1 MKQNHL
7 IIILLCC
14 LPGQIAYGQTIWTL
28 RQCIE
33 YAQTHNIQIS
43 QQNLQIEQKEIDLN
57 TQKWRHAPSLDAS
70 ANESFGFG
78 RALTYDNT
86 YANRNTQNTGLGIS
100 ANIPVFTGFEIKHSR
115 EQAGLNLEAAIQDL
129 EKAKESLALQV
140 ASNYL
145 NVLYYSELAEVAHQ
159 ETATQHLLLE
169 QVKAYWE
176 NGKKSEAE
184 VYEAQAQLAQNEL
197 NATRADNDLK
207 LAILDLAQL
216 LELPSPDSLS
226 IAPVEGDTMDIAL
239 ELPEQIFEQAQ
250 WSKPEIKA
258 ENLRLQSSA
267 QNINIA
273 QAGYYPKLYLNA
285 GIGTSY
291 YKTSGYNSA
300 SFGQQMRDN
309 FTQNVGLSLSLP
321 LFDRMQTRNNIR
333 TAKVQHILQQ
343 LQVEDVKKKLYKEIQ
358 QAYYNAEAARVQ
370 FKSSA
375 SAMISAQAAY
385 KLMHE
390 KYLNGKATSTELQTQ
405 RTQWLKAKSERVQA
419 KYEWILRK
427 KILDFYAGKKL
438 E

>member
-1 MKQNHL
+1 MRL
-7 IIILLCC
+7 IHFITIITCC
-14 LPGQIAYGQTIWTL
+14 LYGNETCGQSPWTL

-33 YAQTHNIQIS
+33 HAQAKNIQIR
-43 QQNLQIEQKEIDLN
+43 QQHLQIEQQEIAFN

-86 YANRNTQNTGLGIS
+86 YANRNTQNTGLALS
-100 ANIPVFTGFEIKHSR
+100 TNIPVFTGFEIKYSK
-115 EQAGLNLEAAIQDL
+115 EQAGLNLEAAVQDL

-145 NVLYYSELAEVAHQ
+145 NVLYYSELADVARQ
-159 ETATQHLLLE
+159 ETMSQRLLLE
-169 QVKAYWE
+169 QVKAYRE

-184 VYEAQAQLAQNEL
+184 VYEAKAQLDQNEL
-197 NATRADNDLK
+197 NATRADNNFR
-207 LAILDLAQL
+207 LALLDLAQL
-216 LELPSPDSLS
+216 LELPSPDSLTV
-226 IAPVEGDTMDIAL
+226 APAEGDTMDTVL

-250 WSKPEIKA
+250 WNKPEIKA
-258 ENLRLQSSA
+258 ERLRLESSA
-267 QNINIA
+267 QNIHIA

-300 SFGQQMRDN
+300 TFGQQMRDN
-309 FTQNVGLSLSLP
+309 FTQNIGLSLSIP

-333 TAKVQHILQQ
+333 TAKVQHILQE

-375 SAMISAQAAY
+375 SAMASAQAAY
-385 KLMHE
+385 ELMYE

-427 KILDFYAGKKL
+427 KILDFYAGKQL

>member
-1 MKQNHL
+1 MKQIHL
-7 IIILLCC
+7 LAILVCSLYGSQTN
-14 LPGQIAYGQTIWTL
+14 GQNNLTL

-33 YAQTHNIQIS
+33 IAQTHNIQIS

-86 YANRNTQNTGLGIS
+86 YANRNTQNTGFGLS
-100 ANIPVFTGFEIKHSR
+100 TNIPVFTGLEIKNSK
-115 EQAGLNLEAAIQDL
+115 EQAGLNLQAAIQDL

-145 NVLYYSELAEVAHQ
+145 NVLYYGELAEVARQ
-159 ETATQHLLLE
+159 ETENQRRLVE
-169 QVKAYWE
+169 QVKAYRE

-197 NATRADNDLK
+197 NTTQADNNYR
-207 LAILDLAQL
+207 LALLDLAQL

-226 IAPVEGDTMDIAL
+226 VAPVEGDTMDIVL
-239 ELPEQIFEQAQ
+239 KLPEQIFEEAQ
-250 WSKPEIKA
+250 WNKPEIKA
-258 ENLRLQSSA
+258 EHIRLESTA
-267 QNINIA
+267 KNINIA
-273 QAGYYPKLYLNA
+273 QAGYYPKIYLNA

-300 SFGQQMRDN
+300 AFGQQMKDN
-309 FTQNVGLSLSLP
+309 FTQNVGLSLSMP

-333 TAKVQHILQQ
+333 SAKVQHILQQ

-370 FKSSA
+370 FKA
-375 SAMISAQAAY
+375 SAIAMLSAQASY
-385 KLMHE
+385 ELMHE

-405 RTQWLKAKSERVQA
+405 RTQWLKAKSERVRA

-427 KILDFYAGKKL
+427 KILDFYAGKEL